1 MSGLL
6 GINKNKTL
14 NGLTEGYFDN
24 SYVVNETVITENVV
38 NETVTTLNV
47 VNENVSGNLTLTGAN
62 SVFYSPT
69 MASNNCIVNGL
80 TNNGNENIIGTLAV
94 GGTSTMANISCNTV
108 NASNVI
114 SNMANLTNIGS
125 TNAAIS
131 TINCSTLNGVN
142 ASFYDPTSSI
152 QSQINAIVNSASVG
166 GGGYFVMTAE
176 ASVMSI
182 GNNYCFGA
190 SQANGFLYN
199 VMPTCTLIGF
209 ALNCQTVLTTALK
222 VDVKKNGI
230 LLYRN
235 SIAIGLN
242 QIYASNISYGFTAG
256 DTLQLYISTAGLPN
270 ANPSRITLIF
280 MTNGITGPQGL
291 SSSVTIG
298 STSTLTAGSSAT
310 VTNVG
315 TSLNPIFNFGIPCG
329 IQGNSITGAQ
339 GASSN
344 ISIGSTSTL
353 TAGSSATV
361 TNVGTSLNP
370 IFNFGIPQ
378 GIQGNS
384 ITGAQGASSN
394 ITIGS
399 ISTLSA
405 GLNATVTNTGTSL
418 NPIFNFGIPKGESI
432 TGTNGIDGQSS
443 SITIGTT
450 TNLASGSI
458 AYVTNVGTSLN
469 PILNFGLVSGK
480 DGKDGKDGSV
490 GSIGHTGSTGSTGPA
505 GPAGSNGMSI
515 TDILADVTIAA
526 LVVDVT
532 ALNLYC
538 FTTLPPILAAYD
550 LNFIAIDANLS
561 TLNIDVPAL
570 KVKTTDMS
578 YGLTSTNFARSV
590 TIGSLIDFNSTNGK
604 IICNN
609 LQLDNLTID
618 SNGNIN
624 TTGNIICNNIS
635 SNQFH
640 SYDDSITGLAIVDI
654 GIHAIKINVGSFT
667 TNTTNIE
674 GSTVNIGVGSILNT
688 VNIGNVFSTVN
699 ITGISGSAIQMNN
712 YITQF

>member
-1 MSGLL
+1 
-6 GINKNKTL
+6 
-14 NGLTEGYFDN
+14 
-24 SYVVNETVITENVV
+24 
-38 NETVTTLNV
+38 
-47 VNENVSGNLTLTGAN
+47 
-62 SVFYSPT
+62 
-69 MASNNCIVNGL
+69 
-80 TNNGNENIIGTLAV
+80 
-94 GGTSTMANISCNTV
+94 MANISCNTV

-142 ASFYDPTSSI
+142 GSFYDPTSSI

-280 MTNGITGPQGL
+280 MTNGVQGVQGQTGATPNI
-291 SSSVTIG
+291 TIG
-298 STSTLTAGSSAT
+298 NVTTLTSNSNAT
-310 VTNVG
+310 VNNSG
-315 TSLNPIFNFGIPCG
+315 TSLNPIFNFGIP
-329 IQGNSITGAQ
+329 QGQIGVTGSAGQSSSIT
-339 GASSN
+339 
-344 ISIGSTSTL
+344 IGSTSTL

-384 ITGAQGASSN
+384 ITGQAGQSSN

-405 GLNATVTNTGTSL
+405 GSNATVTNTGTSL
-418 NPIFNFGIPKGESI
+418 NPIFNFGIPQGASI
-432 TGTNGIDGQSS
+432 TGANGIDGQSS

-490 GSIGHTGSTGSTGPA
+490 GSTGSTGSTGPA

-532 ALNLYC
+532 ALDLYC

-550 LNFIAIDANLS
+550 LNFIAIDTNLS

-570 KVKTTDMS
+570 KVKTTDIS

-590 TIGSLIDFNSTNGK
+590 TIGSLIDFNSTNGQ

-609 LQLDNLTID
+609 LQLANLTID

-699 ITGISGSAIQMNN
+699 ITGISGSAIKLNN